1 MKVRFTRPA
10 QRDIQRIYSYISR
23 ESPQAASRVVMRL
36 TELANALADHPQTG
50 RATDEANTRV
60 VVVPNLRYFIF
71 YRVAGDEIQIM
82 HIRHMS
88 RSRPRGWGR

>member
-23 ESPQAASRVVMRL
+23 ESPRAASRVVTRL
-36 TELANALADHPQTG
+36 TELANALADYPHEG

-60 VVVPNLRYFIF
+60 IVAPNLHYFIF
-71 YRVAGDEIQIM
+71 YRVAGDEIQIT
-82 HIRHMS
+82 HIRHTS
-88 RSRPRGWGR
+88 RSRPPGWGR